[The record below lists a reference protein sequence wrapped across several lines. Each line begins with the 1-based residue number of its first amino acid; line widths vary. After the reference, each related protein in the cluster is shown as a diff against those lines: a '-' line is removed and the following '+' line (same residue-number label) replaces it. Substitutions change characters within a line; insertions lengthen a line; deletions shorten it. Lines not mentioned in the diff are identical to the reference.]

1 VSHDEE
7 DPPELRGYVPNDDRP
22 LRHPATLRV
31 MRIVIVLGVI
41 GLVVPSLAVTIGLQT
56 RTATAI
62 CAQAVAGAPL
72 DADPVARFQ
81 IVGPAGP
88 SWYCYARE
96 FGGRETLIGSLGLIP
111 G

>member
-1 VSHDEE
+1 VSHDE

-22 LRHPATLRV
+22 LRHPVTLRV
-31 MRIVIVLGVI
+31 MRVVIVLGVI
-41 GLVVPSLAVTIGLQT
+41 GLVVPGLAMTIGLQV

-62 CAQAVAGAPL
+62 CSHAVTTSSVGS
-72 DADPVARFQ
+72 DPVARFELL
-81 IVGPAGP
+81 GPAGP

-96 FGGRETLIGSLGLIP
+96 FGGREVLIGSLGLIP

>member
-1 VSHDEE
+1 MSHDE

-41 GLVVPSLAVTIGLQT
+41 GLIVPSISVAVGLQA
-56 RTATAI
+56 RTAAAI
-62 CAQAVAGAPL
+62 CSHAVAEAPL
-72 DADPVARFQ
+72 DADPVARFELL
-81 IVGPAGP
+81 GPAGP

-96 FGGRETLIGSLGLIP
+96 FGGREVLIGSLGLIP

>member
-1 VSHDEE
+1 MSHDE

-31 MRIVIVLGVI
+31 MRVVIVLGVI
-41 GLVVPSLAVTIGLQT
+41 GLVVPSLAAIVSLQS

-62 CAQAVAGAPL
+62 CSGAVNGGTV
-72 DADPVARFQ
+72 DADPVARFELL
-81 IVGPAGP
+81 GPAGP

>member
-1 VSHDEE
+1 MSHDE

-22 LRHPATLRV
+22 LRHPLTLRV

-41 GLVVPSLAVTIGLQT
+41 GLVVPGLYATIALQA
-56 RTATAI
+56 RTAEAI
-62 CAQAVAGAPL
+62 CARAVSSGTI
-72 DADPVARFQ
+72 DADPVARFELF
-81 IVGPAGP
+81 GPGGP

-96 FGGRETLIGSLGLIP
+96 FGGREVLIGSLGLIP